1 MIIPEAYHH
10 MHPMGDSTFVKLDQS
25 GDSTTG
31 LIYVHV
37 PKNASCWVKHHL
49 NQVQPTPYNYY
60 HHGFDAEQHLA
71 LVVLRD
77 PVERWISAMG
87 QILVGN
93 RPDWPMHV
101 DNMDWD
107 NTTQEILRNNHTQPQ
122 HEFFANIP
130 HDRIVWFRCDDQLP
144 KNFSSFLKQHNLTV
158 DLLSTDQDTSNIFN
172 VTKKVPEKIID
183 IIRST
188 DPITGDL
195 NYGNF
200 VAPPQQI
207 IVDKIKSVLIQHPK
221 YIQNIENLYQEDLK
235 LFHNVPYY
243 EPR

>member
-1 MIIPEAYHH
+1 
-10 MHPMGDSTFVKLDQS
+10 MHPMGDSTFIKLDS
-25 GDSTTG
+25 VADNTHG

-49 NQVQPTPYNYY
+49 NQVQSGPYNYY
-60 HHGFDAEQHLA
+60 HQGLDVEKHLA

-93 RPDWPMHV
+93 KSDYYMHV
-101 DNMDWD
+101 DNLDWD
-107 NTTQEILRNNHTQPQ
+107 KTTQEIMRNNHTQPQ

-144 KNFSSFLKQHNLTV
+144 DNFSSFLKQYNLTIN
-158 DLLSTDQDTSNIFN
+158 LLSIDQDTSNIFN
-172 VTKKVPEKIID
+172 VTKKVPERTID
-183 IIRST
+183 FVKDT
-188 DPITGDL
+188 DPITGDVS
-195 NYGNF
+195 YGNF
-200 VAPPQQI
+200 VAPPQQV
-207 IVDKIKSVLIQHPK
+207 IVDKIKLVLDQHPEYVQK
-221 YIQNIENLYQEDLK
+221 IKNLYQEDLE
-235 LFHNVPYY
+235 LFHSVPYY

>member
-10 MHPMGDSTFVKLDQS
+10 MHPMGDSTFIKLDS
-25 GDSTTG
+25 VADNTHG

-49 NQVQPTPYNYY
+49 NQVQSGPYNYY
-60 HHGFDAEQHLA
+60 HQGLDVEKHLA

-93 RPDWPMHV
+93 KSDYYMHV
-101 DNMDWD
+101 DNLDWD
-107 NTTQEILRNNHTQPQ
+107 KTTQEIMRNNHTQPQ

-144 KNFSSFLKQHNLTV
+144 DNFSSFLKQYNLTIN
-158 DLLSTDQDTSNIFN
+158 LLSIDQDTSNIFN
-172 VTKKVPEKIID
+172 VTKKVPERTID
-183 IIRST
+183 FVKDT
-188 DPITGDL
+188 DPITGDVS
-195 NYGNF
+195 YGNF
-200 VAPPQQI
+200 VAPPQQV
-207 IVDKIKSVLIQHPK
+207 IVDKIKLVLDQHPEYVQK
-221 YIQNIENLYQEDLK
+221 IKNLYQEDLE
-235 LFHNVPYY
+235 LFHSVPYY